1 MSDKKRSGGK
11 HRYSHKLSKNQN
23 KDVVNE
29 NSNKKPTRLETS
41 FKHNFSTDRS
51 EVDPSLDLYFIA
63 NDLEN
68 LELCGG
74 SFPQLT
80 YTDNIKE
87 EVNQSSTT
95 KVSKDAFVAM
105 DSQSSSRS
113 NSSEDES
120 EASSSQILNPME
132 ALVDYESS
140 DSMDSLSSHKIQQMS
155 EEEALDYIQYLKR
168 KIQRIEQVL
177 QVRSGSSSLRGQKKN
192 SDSKKNLGSKT
203 VAEENSEYEEEEAC
217 GRSKSTFFQSH
228 LRKHRIRS
236 RYNLVDDGFD
246 YAMSLTASKKPRR
259 KKQSNARE
267 KGKRGSVLRTFQ
279 QIRTFLEADC
289 GRTYTFPSLS
299 RHVRFAIHRYA
310 EACGIHSRSHGREE
324 DSILEEIGLGSD
336 TKQKQKQ
343 KKKNGSLRKDSQKA
357 MAAATTYSARGR
369 KELEKSLAATIT
381 EDNIGHRMLQT
392 MGWSKGQSLGHPHR
406 EETGL
411 KHPLSVVIRP
421 PRAGLVFA
429 VDCKAIPSKWSNL
442 LKNYRGHIVFGT
454 WHFNSIKRNF
464 LEARNVSI
472 KERSNPVIH
481 YCNLYLKFSVAKNM
495 VDTKLQDGAS
505 AALWTCRFF
514 LYIVILAFSA
524 TIVGLDGRKGD
535 NIWNDALNYK
545 GKIIDFCAYSAS
557 SVVEGGDHGACKY
570 VMALASISLILVF
583 FLWLFTFV
591 DALYPVLTKFWF
603 VELGVN
609 VFQTLWWLIGAIVVT
624 VKRPSSS
631 VMDALSL
638 TKDINTIEVDG
649 LLVGD
654 RTSSSGKQQ
663 NTGSNN
669 A

>member
-1 MSDKKRSGGK
+1 
-11 HRYSHKLSKNQN
+11 
-23 KDVVNE
+23 
-29 NSNKKPTRLETS
+29 
-41 FKHNFSTDRS
+41 
-51 EVDPSLDLYFIA
+51 
-63 NDLEN
+63 
-68 LELCGG
+68 
-74 SFPQLT
+74 
-80 YTDNIKE
+80 
-87 EVNQSSTT
+87 
-95 KVSKDAFVAM
+95 M

-217 GRSKSTFFQSH
+217 GRSKSSKRSKRNSKESSIVTNNSSQAFFQSH

-310 EACGIHSRSHGREE
+310 EACGIHSRSHGREGKRAITLTRRSRWKIPNEEIE

-381 EDNIGHRMLQT
+381 EDNIGHR
-392 MGWSKGQSLGHPHR
+392 
-406 EETGL
+406 
-411 KHPLSVVIRP
+411 
-421 PRAGLVFA
+421 
-429 VDCKAIPSKWSNL
+429 
-442 LKNYRGHIVFGT
+442 
-454 WHFNSIKRNF
+454 
-464 LEARNVSI
+464 
-472 KERSNPVIH
+472 
-481 YCNLYLKFSVAKNM
+481 
-495 VDTKLQDGAS
+495 
-505 AALWTCRFF
+505 
-514 LYIVILAFSA
+514 
-524 TIVGLDGRKGD
+524 
-535 NIWNDALNYK
+535 
-545 GKIIDFCAYSAS
+545 
-557 SVVEGGDHGACKY
+557 
-570 VMALASISLILVF
+570 
-583 FLWLFTFV
+583 
-591 DALYPVLTKFWF
+591 
-603 VELGVN
+603 
-609 VFQTLWWLIGAIVVT
+609 
-624 VKRPSSS
+624 
-631 VMDALSL
+631 
-638 TKDINTIEVDG
+638 
-649 LLVGD
+649 
-654 RTSSSGKQQ
+654 
-663 NTGSNN
+663 
-669 A
+669 